1 MAPKKQSET
10 KVTETVEVPVKS
22 KSASVKSDKV
32 KDAVQPVVKVEEI
45 LVPSTKSSST
55 KKDSVKK
62 EAVKK
67 EEVTP
72 KEVAVTEVTKKEKK
86 SKVVADA
93 VVATAVVAT
102 ASVATPVVAVV
113 GDEVVVEEDKKRKKV
128 SKESLVED
136 FNLIAVKLDEEIL
149 KFEEKKKSDKNK
161 VVGIQFLKQLRKL
174 HKNLLRDS
182 IKILKIKKLN
192 RVVNENS
199 GFKKPVR
206 VSEDLCK
213 FFSWDSSKLYS
224 RTDVT
229 RAVCKYIREFN
240 LQDPTNKRIIKP
252 DTKLTALLS
261 YDPKTMP
268 INVETNQP
276 SPLYYYYL
284 QKLLTQH
291 FPDSLAKKL

>member
-10 KVTETVEVPVKS
+10 KVPGTVEVPVKS
-22 KSASVKSDKV
+22 KSASVKNDKV
-32 KDAVQPVVKVEEI
+32 QSVVQPDMKVEEI

-62 EAVKK
+62 ETVS
-67 EEVTP
+67 T

-86 SKVVADA
+86 SKVVAA
-93 VVATAVVAT
+93 PAPVVPAPAPVVPAPVVVA
-102 ASVATPVVAVV
+102 SVV
-113 GDEVVVEEDKKRKKV
+113 GEDVVVEEDKKRKKV

-149 KFEEKKKSDKNK
+149 KFEEKKKSDKSK

-182 IKILKIKKLN
+182 IKLLKIKKLN

-213 FFSWDSSKLYS
+213 FFSWDSSQLYS

-240 LQDPTNKRIIKP
+240 LQDPENKRIIKP

>member
-10 KVTETVEVPVKS
+10 KVPETVEVPVKS
-22 KSASVKSDKV
+22 KSVSVKSDKV
-32 KDAVQPVVKVEEI
+32 KDVVQPVVKVEEI

-55 KKDSVKK
+55 KKESVKK
-62 EAVKK
+62 EAVS
-67 EEVTP
+67 P
-72 KEVAVTEVTKKEKK
+72 KEVPVHVAVAEVTKKEKK
-86 SKVVADA
+86 SKVAAPV
-93 VVATAVVAT
+93 
-102 ASVATPVVAVV
+102 PVVAVPVVAVPVPVV
-113 GDEVVVEEDKKRKKV
+113 GEDVVVEEDKKRKKV
-128 SKESLVED
+128 SKESLVGD

-149 KFEEKKKSDKNK
+149 KFEEKKKSDKSK

-213 FFSWDSSKLYS
+213 FFSWEESKLYS

-252 DTKLTALLS
+252 DAKLTALLS

>member
-10 KVTETVEVPVKS
+10 KVPETVEVPVKS

-32 KDAVQPVVKVEEI
+32 KDVVQPVVKVEEI
-45 LVPSTKSSST
+45 LVPSTKSST
-55 KKDSVKK
+55 KKESVKK
-62 EAVKK
+62 EAVS
-67 EEVTP
+67 T
-72 KEVAVTEVTKKEKK
+72 KEVPVPVHVPVPVAEVTKKEKK
-86 SKVVADA
+86 SKVAAPV
-93 VVATAVVAT
+93 
-102 ASVATPVVAVV
+102 PVVAVPVVAVPVV
-113 GDEVVVEEDKKRKKV
+113 GEDVVVEEDKKRKKV

-149 KFEEKKKSDKNK
+149 KFEEKKKSDKSK

-213 FFSWDSSKLYS
+213 FFSWEESKLYS

-252 DTKLTALLS
+252 DAKLTALLS

>member
-10 KVTETVEVPVKS
+10 KVPETVEVPVKS
-22 KSASVKSDKV
+22 KSVKSDKV
-32 KDAVQPVVKVEEI
+32 KDVVQPVVKVEEI

-55 KKDSVKK
+55 KKESVKK
-62 EAVKK
+62 EAVS
-67 EEVTP
+67 P
-72 KEVAVTEVTKKEKK
+72 KEVPVAVAVAEVTKKEKK
-86 SKVVADA
+86 SKVVVADVPVVVPVVEKDA
-93 VVATAVVAT
+93 VVEE
-102 ASVATPVVAVV
+102 
-113 GDEVVVEEDKKRKKV
+113 DVVVEEDKKRKKV
-128 SKESLVED
+128 SKESLVGD

-149 KFEEKKKSDKNK
+149 KFEEKKKSDKSK

-240 LQDPTNKRIIKP
+240 LQDPSNKRIIKP

-268 INVETNQP
+268 INIETNQP